1 MQPQNCKHMITF
13 IIALL
18 LLIVGFFTYGVFVEK
33 VFGIEPERQTPAL
46 TKTDG
51 VDFVPMAPWRIFLV
65 QFLNIAGLGP
75 IFGAIMGI
83 FYGPAAFLW
92 IVFGTIFAGG
102 VHDYLSGMLS
112 IRKGGASLPDIV
124 GDELGNGVKVF
135 IRILSLVLLILLTTT
150 FLSGPATLLQGLAGL
165 KTMQFSGHMIPIV
178 WVLIIF
184 GYYALA
190 TVLPV
195 DKLIGR
201 FYPIFGGILLF
212 MGLGIMVVMLCWHSG
227 EMPEVFDGLQNR
239 QTNGLPLFPMMFV
252 SIACGAISGF
262 HGTQSPI
269 MARCVTNER
278 QGRWIFYG
286 AMVAEGILALIWAA
300 AAGTFFA
307 DPEKGL
313 YGIDG
318 LQAFAAEHP
327 GENIAAL
334 VIDKVSRSWLGTVGG
349 ILESESFLAR
359 HGRRYIGH
367 YRCDSCAYHER
378 RHSVA
383 FGPTHCGRLPE
394 VGPETYFQPSDAG
407 TAAVPL
413 RVWHGVRRFQYRVAL
428 FRLDQ
433 PIVSSVHIMGGHRLA
448 LQAKNNPC
456 PLSRTGAFPI
466 RLSYC
471 VDTGTVYDNGM
482 QQLYLNSSGGPEH
495 VSGNTLDRLCDS
507 RSGDLHQSHRL
518 HYMGQESR
526 KEYLTFG
533 IVSATARKRLVYGAK
548 TACERYFLLK
558 VLQI

>member
-1 MQPQNCKHMITF
+1 MITF
-13 IIALL
+13 IIALIL
-18 LLIVGFFTYGVFVEK
+18 LVVGFFTYGTLVEK
-33 VFGIEPERQTPAL
+33 IFGIEPERKTPAL

-112 IRKGGASLPDIV
+112 IRKGGVSLPDII
-124 GDELGNGVKVF
+124 GDELGKGSGLKMF
-135 IRILSLVLLILLTTT
+135 IRVLTLVLLILLTTT

-165 KTMQFSGHMIPIV
+165 GTMDFQGRMIPIV

-212 MGLGIMVVMLCWHSG
+212 MGLGIMVVMLGWHSA
-227 EMPEVFDGLQNR
+227 EMPEVFDGLHNR

-327 GENIAAL
+327 GANIAAL

-349 ILESESFLAR
+349 ILAIIGVIAAPITSGDTALRSARLIVADFLHWDQKPIPKRLIIALPLFLCVF
-359 HGRRYIGH
+359 GMVFVDFNIVWRYF
-367 YRCDSCAYHER
+367 AWTNQTLA
-378 RHSVA
+378 VFA
-383 FGPTHCGRLPE
+383 LW
-394 VGPETYFQPSDAG
+394 AG
-407 TAAVPL
+407 TCWLYKKPTPGPSLKGGEKKYSFGYLIALIP
-413 RVWHGVRRFQYRVAL
+413 AL
-428 FRLDQ
+428 FMTM
-433 PIVSSVHIMGGHRLA
+433 VCSSYILIAPEGLHIAPDKRIIGYVIAGLVTIGCMFGFIIW
-448 LQAKNNPC
+448 AK
-456 PLSRTGAFPI
+456 R
-466 RLSYC
+466 
-471 VDTGTVYDNGM
+471 
-482 QQLYLNSSGGPEH
+482 H
-495 VSGNTLDRLCDS
+495 K
-507 RSGDLHQSHRL
+507 
-518 HYMGQESR
+518 SR
-526 KEYLTFG
+526 K
-533 IVSATARKRLVYGAK
+533 
-548 TACERYFLLK
+548 
-558 VLQI
+558 

>member
-1 MQPQNCKHMITF
+1 MVTF
-13 IIALL
+13 IIALIL
-18 LLIVGFFTYGVFVEK
+18 LVVGFFTYGVLVEK
-33 VFGIEPERQTPAL
+33 IFGIEPERKTPAL

-112 IRKGGASLPDIV
+112 IRKGGVSLPDIV
-124 GDELGNGVKVF
+124 GDELGKGTKVF
-135 IRILSLVLLILLTTT
+135 IRVLSLVLLILLTTT
-150 FLSGPATLLQGLAGL
+150 FLSGPATLLQGLAPL
-165 KTMQFSGHMIPIV
+165 SSFSLQHSAVSTQIPIV

-212 MGLGIMVVMLCWHSG
+212 MGIGIMVIMLGWHSS

-269 MARCVTNER
+269 MARCVTSER

-307 DPEKGL
+307 DPETGL

-318 LQAFAAEHP
+318 LQAFAAQHP

-334 VIDKVSRSWLGTVGG
+334 VIDKVSRSWLGTIGG
-349 ILESESFLAR
+349 ILAIIGVIAAPITSGDTALRSARLIVADFLKWDQR
-359 HGRRYIGH
+359 PIPRRLMIAVPLFLCVFGMVFVDFNIVWRYFAWTNQTLATFTLWAGTVWL
-367 YRCDSCAYHER
+367 YKK
-378 RHSVA
+378 HSA
-383 FGPTHCGRLPE
+383 ISH
-394 VGPETYFQPSDAG
+394 QPSDFRFGYLIAL
-407 TAAVPL
+407 VP
-413 RVWHGVRRFQYRVAL
+413 AL
-428 FRLDQ
+428 FMTMVCSSYILIAPEGLHLPVEWRWVGYVIAGVVTVSCLCGF
-433 PIVSSVHIMGGHRLA
+433 IVWTKKH
-448 LQAKNNPC
+448 
-456 PLSRTGAFPI
+456 
-466 RLSYC
+466 
-471 VDTGTVYDNGM
+471 D
-482 QQLYLNSSGGPEH
+482 
-495 VSGNTLDRLCDS
+495 
-507 RSGDLHQSHRL
+507 
-518 HYMGQESR
+518 
-526 KEYLTFG
+526 
-533 IVSATARKRLVYGAK
+533 
-548 TACERYFLLK
+548 
-558 VLQI
+558 

>member
-1 MQPQNCKHMITF
+1 MITF
-13 IIALL
+13 IVALIL
-18 LLIVGFFTYGVFVEK
+18 LVVGFLTYGVLVEK
-33 VFGIEPERQTPAL
+33 IFGVEPERKTPAV

-135 IRILSLVLLILLTTT
+135 MRILSLVLLILLTTT
-150 FLSGPATLLQGLAGL
+150 FLSGPAVLLQGLAPLSTYG
-165 KTMQFSGHMIPIV
+165 MERFGVVYQIPII
-178 WVLIIF
+178 WILIIF

-201 FYPIFGGILLF
+201 FYPIFGAILLF
-212 MGLGIMVVMLCWHSG
+212 MGIGIMIVMLGWHSG
-227 EMPEVFDGLQNR
+227 EMPEVMDGLHNR

-318 LQAFAAEHP
+318 LLAFAAEHR

-334 VIDKVSRSWLGTVGG
+334 VIDRVSRNWLGAVGG
-349 ILESESFLAR
+349 ILAIIGVIAAPITSGDTALRSARLIVADFLKWDQR
-359 HGRRYIGH
+359 PIPRRLMIALPLFL
-367 YRCDSCAYHER
+367 C
-378 RHSVA
+378 V
-383 FGPTHCGRLPE
+383 FGMVFVDFNIVWR
-394 VGPETYFQPSDAG
+394 YFAWTNQSLAVFTLWAG
-407 TAAVPL
+407 TVWLYKYRRDKYPYGWLIAAVP
-413 RVWHGVRRFQYRVAL
+413 A
-428 FRLDQ
+428 
-433 PIVSSVHIMGGHRLA
+433 
-448 LQAKNNPC
+448 
-456 PLSRTGAFPI
+456 AFMTVVCI
-466 RLSYC
+466 SYI
-471 VDTGTVYDNGM
+471 
-482 QQLYLNSSGGPEH
+482 LIAPEGFH
-495 VSGNTLDRLCDS
+495 
-507 RSGDLHQSHRL
+507 LHL
-518 HYMGQESR
+518 W
-526 KEYLTFG
+526 
-533 IVSATARKRLVYGAK
+533 
-548 TACERYFLLK
+548 
-558 VLQI
+558 

>member
-1 MQPQNCKHMITF
+1 MITF
-13 IIALL
+13 IIALIVL
-18 LLIVGFFTYGVFVEK
+18 VVGFFTYGVLVEK
-33 VFGIEPERQTPAL
+33 IFGVEPERKTPAL

-51 VDFVPMAPWRIFLV
+51 VDYVPMEPWRIFLV

-124 GDELGNGVKVF
+124 GEELGQGVKVF

-150 FLSGPATLLQGLAGL
+150 FLSGPAVLLQGLAPLATYG
-165 KTMQFSGHMIPIV
+165 MERFGVVYQIPIL

-184 GYYALA
+184 GYYAMA
-190 TVLPV
+190 TILPV

-212 MGLGIMVVMLCWHSG
+212 MGIGIMVVMLWGHSAD
-227 EMPEVFDGLQNR
+227 MPEIFDGLHNR

-269 MARCVTNER
+269 MARCMTNER

-318 LQAFAAEHP
+318 LQAFAAEHH

-334 VIDKVSRSWLGTVGG
+334 VIDKVSRSWLGVVGG
-349 ILESESFLAR
+349 LLAI
-359 HGRRYIGH
+359 IGVIAAPITSGDTAL
-367 YRCDSCAYHER
+367 RSAR
-378 RHSVA
+378 LIVA
-383 FGPTHCGRLPE
+383 DYLK
-394 VGPETYFQPSDAG
+394 
-407 TAAVPL
+407 
-413 RVWHGVRRFQYRVAL
+413 
-428 FRLDQ
+428 LDQ
-433 PIVSSVHIMGGHRLA
+433 RPV
-448 LQAKNNPC
+448 P
-456 PLSRTGAFPI
+456 
-466 RLSYC
+466 
-471 VDTGTVYDNGM
+471 
-482 QQLYLNSSGGPEH
+482 
-495 VSGNTLDRLCDS
+495 
-507 RSGDLHQSHRL
+507 
-518 HYMGQESR
+518 
-526 KEYLTFG
+526 
-533 IVSATARKRLVYGAK
+533 KRLVIALPLFLCVFGMVFVDFNVIW
-548 TACERYFLLK
+548 RYFAWTNQTLACFTLWAGAIWLYK
-558 VLQI
+558 KGLTPTLSQGEGGKYRFGYLIALIPAVFMTMVCSSYILIAPEGMKLPQEWRWAGYLIAGIVTLICLGLFTVWTKKQKRLID

>member
-1 MQPQNCKHMITF
+1 MITF
-13 IIALL
+13 IIALIL
-18 LLIVGFFTYGVFVEK
+18 LVVGFFTYGTLVEK
-33 VFGIEPERQTPAL
+33 IFGIEPERKTPAL

-112 IRKGGASLPDIV
+112 IRKGGVSLPNII
-124 GDELGNGVKVF
+124 GDELGKGSGLKMFV
-135 IRILSLVLLILLTTT
+135 RILTLVLLILLTTT

-165 KTMQFSGHMIPIV
+165 GTMDFHGRMIPIV

-212 MGLGIMVVMLCWHSG
+212 MGLGIMVVMLGWHSA
-227 EMPEVFDGLQNR
+227 EMPEVFNGLQNR

-327 GENIAAL
+327 LAIIGVIAAPITSGDTAL
-334 VIDKVSRSWLGTVGG
+334 RSARLIVAD
-349 ILESESFLAR
+349 FLKWDQR
-359 HGRRYIGH
+359 PIPRRLIIALPLFL
-367 YRCDSCAYHER
+367 C
-378 RHSVA
+378 V
-383 FGPTHCGRLPE
+383 FGMVFVDFNIVWR
-394 VGPETYFQPSDAG
+394 YFAWTNQTLAVFTLWAG
-407 TAAVPL
+407 TCWLYKKGQSDQVQ
-413 RVWHGVRRFQYRVAL
+413 GTKYRFGYLIALIPAL
-428 FRLDQ
+428 FMTMVCSSYILIAPEGLHIAPDKRIIGYVIAGLVTIGCLFGF
-433 PIVSSVHIMGGHRLA
+433 IVW
-448 LQAKNNPC
+448 
-456 PLSRTGAFPI
+456 T
-466 RLSYC
+466 
-471 VDTGTVYDNGM
+471 
-482 QQLYLNSSGGPEH
+482 
-495 VSGNTLDRLCDS
+495 
-507 RSGDLHQSHRL
+507 
-518 HYMGQESR
+518 
-526 KEYLTFG
+526 
-533 IVSATARKRLVYGAK
+533 KRQK
-548 TACERYFLLK
+548 K
-558 VLQI
+558 MMD

>member
-1 MQPQNCKHMITF
+1 M
-13 IIALL
+13 
-18 LLIVGFFTYGVFVEK
+18 TYGMLVEK
-33 VFGIEPERQTPAL
+33 IFGIEPERKTPAL

-112 IRKGGASLPDIV
+112 IRKGGVSLPDIV
-124 GDELGNGVKVF
+124 GDELGSKVKVF
-135 IRILSLVLLILLTTT
+135 MRVLSLVLLVLLTTT
-150 FLSGPATLLQGLAGL
+150 FLSGPATLLQGLCPLGA
-165 KTMQFSGHMIPIV
+165 FSIRHSETAFQTIPIV
-178 WVLIIF
+178 WVLLIF
-184 GYYALA
+184 GYYSLA

-212 MGLGIMVVMLCWHSG
+212 MGIGIMIIMLGWHSA

-307 DPEKGL
+307 DPEAGL

-318 LQAFAAEHP
+318 LQAFAAQHP

-334 VIDKVSRSWLGTVGG
+334 VIDKVSRSWLGTIGG
-349 ILESESFLAR
+349 ILAIIGVIAAPITSGDTALRSARLIVADFLKWDQRPIPKRLIIALPLFLCVF
-359 HGRRYIGH
+359 GMVFVDFNIVWRYFAWTNQTLACFTLWAGTVWLYKSAKNGGYKWGYLIALIPALFMTMVCSSYILIAPEGLH
-367 YRCDSCAYHER
+367 LPVEWRWVGYLIAGIVTISCA
-378 RHSVA
+378 
-383 FGPTHCGRLPE
+383 
-394 VGPETYFQPSDAG
+394 
-407 TAAVPL
+407 
-413 RVWHGVRRFQYRVAL
+413 
-428 FRLDQ
+428 
-433 PIVSSVHIMGGHRLA
+433 GGFIA
-448 LQAKNNPC
+448 WTKKQ
-456 PLSRTGAFPI
+456 
-466 RLSYC
+466 
-471 VDTGTVYDNGM
+471 
-482 QQLYLNSSGGPEH
+482 
-495 VSGNTLDRLCDS
+495 
-507 RSGDLHQSHRL
+507 
-518 HYMGQESR
+518 
-526 KEYLTFG
+526 
-533 IVSATARKRLVYGAK
+533 
-548 TACERYFLLK
+548 
-558 VLQI
+558 

>member
-1 MQPQNCKHMITF
+1 MITF
-13 IIALL
+13 IIALVVL
-18 LLIVGFFTYGVFVEK
+18 VVGFLTYGTLVEK
-33 VFGIEPERQTPAL
+33 IFGVEPDRKTPAL

-124 GDELGNGVKVF
+124 GEELGKGTKAFLRV
-135 IRILSLVLLILLTTT
+135 LSLVLLILLTTT
-150 FLSGPATLLQGLAGL
+150 FLSGPAVLLQGLAPLG
-165 KTMQFSGHMIPIV
+165 TMAIERSSVIYHMPIV

-212 MGLGIMVVMLCWHSG
+212 MGIGIMVVMLGWHAL
-227 EMPEVFDGLQNR
+227 EMPEVTDGLHNR

-269 MARCVTNER
+269 MARCVTSER

-318 LQAFAAEHP
+318 LQAFAAQHK

-334 VIDKVSRSWLGTVGG
+334 VIDQVSRSWLGTVGG
-349 ILESESFLAR
+349 IMAIIGVIAAPITSGDTALRSARLIVADFLKLDQKP
-359 HGRRYIGH
+359 I
-367 YRCDSCAYHER
+367 
-378 RHSVA
+378 
-383 FGPTHCGRLPE
+383 PKRLMI
-394 VGPETYFQPSDAG
+394 
-407 TAAVPL
+407 AVPL
-413 RVWHGVRRFQYRVAL
+413 FLCVFGMVFVDFNIVWRYFAWTNQTLAVFTLWAGTIWLYKQGQMKNAKYRWGYLIAMIPAL
-428 FRLDQ
+428 FMTM
-433 PIVSSVHIMGGHRLA
+433 VCSSYIFIAPEGFH
-448 LQAKNNPC
+448 
-456 PLSRTGAFPI
+456 LS
-466 RLSYC
+466 LHWVC
-471 VDTGTVYDNGM
+471 
-482 QQLYLNSSGGPEH
+482 YLIA
-495 VSGNTLDRLCDS
+495 
-507 RSGDLHQSHRL
+507 
-518 HYMGQESR
+518 
-526 KEYLTFG
+526 G
-533 IVSATARKRLVYGAK
+533 IVTLGCLTGFIVWARKQKRNAY
-548 TACERYFLLK
+548 Y
-558 VLQI
+558 